1 MVKFLPALAQRKH
14 GFDVLFE
21 ALDNGDRPLKAY
33 LGLVL
38 FTPKAEAV
46 AALSNLRT
54 YWRELGFQVM
64 ADHFFSLPL
73 FLHCLPF
80 GAERAVLRDSMR
92 YRTLAATQAV
102 TLMPVFGDWKG
113 TGTPVLNLVARSG
126 QLLEVSLFDTASNYN
141 AVIAAQSGSGKSFL
155 TNELLATNLSV
166 GGRCWV
172 IDVGRSY
179 ENLCASLEGQF
190 VAFTREATLCLN
202 PFALIRNWEEEADVI
217 TALVTAMAAPTEPL
231 GDYRTAGLK
240 RALKSLWDTKG
251 TAMSVDDVAEE
262 LLADEDQRIRDVGQQ
277 LYPFTT
283 AGEYGRFFNGANTVA
298 FESSFVVL
306 ELEELKGRKHLQQVV
321 LLQLRY

>member
-1 MVKFLPALAQRKH
+1 M
-14 GFDVLFE
+14 
-21 ALDNGDRPLKAY
+21 
-33 LGLVL
+33 
-38 FTPKAEAV
+38 
-46 AALSNLRT
+46 
-54 YWRELGFQVM
+54 
-64 ADHFFSLPL
+64 
-73 FLHCLPF
+73 
-80 GAERAVLRDSMR
+80 
-92 YRTLAATQAV
+92 
-102 TLMPVFGDWKG
+102 
-113 TGTPVLNLVARSG
+113 LNLVARSG

-251 TAMSVDDVAEE
+251 TAMSVDDVAEA
-262 LLADEDQRIRDVGQQ
+262 LLADEDRRIRDVGQQ

-283 AGEYGRFFNGANTVA
+283 EGEYGRFSSEANYVG
-298 FESSFVVL
+298 ELNVVVL
-306 ELEELKGRKHLQQVV
+306 GLGQIPAFYYCRF
-321 LLQLRY
+321 R